1 MTWYGL
7 KKISHVAATIMRN
20 FRLKEGADIQV
31 YKQTRGLDTVFT
43 WKLCVTMHRRGQ
55 LTIVITHSNYQINGP
70 V

>member
-31 YKQTRGLDTVFT
+31 YKQTYWLRYHIHLEA
-43 WKLCVTMHRRGQ
+43 LCDMHRRIE
-55 LTIVITHSNYQINGP
+55 LTIVITHSNHQVDGQ